1 MTLLELDI
9 SLLRLIHHHR
19 LEFLDSALYYIS
31 AATTFVSVAVLL
43 GILLQAWRT
52 KSAALKTAF
61 VQLLA
66 VLLLCSLT
74 TASIKHLLP
83 RERPFVSYPDIQKL
97 SQAGSSSFPSGHTT
111 EVFSLAITLALL
123 FPRWRLL
130 AFAWALLIAYTRMA
144 LGVHYPLDVLAGIII
159 GLNLGYGV
167 HQLIALRTTKAKE
180 LP

>member
-97 SQAGSSSFPSGHTT
+97 SQAGSSSFPSGHST
-111 EVFSLAITLALL
+111 EVFSLATTLALL
-123 FPRWRLL
+123 FPKRRFILP

-144 LGVHYPLDVLAGIII
+144 LGVHYPSDVVAGMIL
-159 GLNLGYGV
+159 GMALGYAAHRAITG
-167 HQLIALRTTKAKE
+167 RGYNW
-180 LP
+180 